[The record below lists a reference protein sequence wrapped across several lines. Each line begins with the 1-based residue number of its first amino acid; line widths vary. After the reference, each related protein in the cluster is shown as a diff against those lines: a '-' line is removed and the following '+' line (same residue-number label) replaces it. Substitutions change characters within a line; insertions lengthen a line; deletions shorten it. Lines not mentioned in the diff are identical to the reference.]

1 MNKKHFTGI
10 MAATL
15 LAGNLFTACSD
26 DTNTPDTGDEK
37 GEAVRRYVIAA
48 QAGDASYLI
57 AAGS

>member
-37 GEAVRRYVIAA
+37 PALRSV
-48 QAGDASYLI
+48 DTFLSC
-57 AAGS
+57 